1 MPCPWS
7 IMGGRVEVR
16 AASVVVVEPFF
27 GLAYMA
33 SRWAGSVRVFFSSF
47 SGSCAFFLF
56 FFASFLSPTL
66 PLTEGNL
73 SPMPKTSTQTDGQV
87 VGRSADEEAT
97 LAGA

>member
-1 MPCPWS
+1 
-7 IMGGRVEVR
+7 MGGRVEVR
-16 AASVVVVEPFF
+16 ADSVVVVEPFF

-33 SRWAGSVRVFFSSF
+33 SRWTGSVRVFFSSCT
-47 SGSCAFFLF
+47 GSCAFLLF

-66 PLTEGNL
+66 PLTEGNR